1 MKSILIV
8 GFGSIGQ
15 RHCKNFKSLGCD
27 VSVVSRR
34 SLQLEFPAYAN
45 LIEAFTKKN
54 FDIVFICTETSD
66 HQKAL
71 DELLKLNF
79 KNQIIVEKPLF
90 DLAEIQTATYSKLNI
105 HVSYN
110 LRFHPMLQKLKSEL
124 KSEKILSSH
133 IYVGQY
139 LPTWRPTVDYRNTYS
154 AKAERGGGVL
164 LDLSHELDFSMWLFG
179 KPLGLFCRGGQWSD
193 LEINSM
199 DTCGLIVEF
208 EKCPMATIQ
217 LNYTDRMTQRFLI
230 VNTNRSTYKID
241 FIQKQFWKDNQ
252 QVTLPEISNDTYI
265 EMCRNILDQNS
276 NELTTF
282 KEAILL
288 TQMMSESMLSV
299 QNKTWSQL

>member
-15 RHCKNFKSLGCD
+15 RHTKNFKSLGSD

-34 SLQLEFPAYAN
+34 QLQLDVPVFTDLN
-45 LIEAFTKKN
+45 EAFKNKN
-54 FDIVFICTETSD
+54 FDVVFICTETSE
-66 HQKAL
+66 HQKNL
-71 DELLKLNF
+71 NDLLKLNF

-90 DLAEIQTATYSKLNI
+90 DLTEVQSEIYANLNI
-105 HVSYN
+105 RVSYN
-110 LRFHPMLQKLKSEL
+110 LRFHPLLQKLKSEL
-124 KSEKILSSH
+124 TAEKILSSH

-139 LPTWRPTVDYRNTYS
+139 LPSWRPTADYRTSYS
-154 AKAERGGGVL
+154 AQSERGGGVL

-179 KPLGLFCRGGQWSD
+179 KPLGVFCRGGHWSE

-208 EKCPMATIQ
+208 QNCPMATIQ

-230 VNTNRSTYKID
+230 VNTNSSTFKID
-241 FIQKQFWKDNQ
+241 FIQKQFWKNNQ
-252 QVTLPEISNDTYI
+252 LITLPEISNDTYI
-265 EMCRNILDQNS
+265 QMCRNILEQNS
-276 NELTTF
+276 SELTTYQD
-282 KEAILL
+282 ALLL
-288 TQMMSESMLSV
+288 TQMMSGSMTSI